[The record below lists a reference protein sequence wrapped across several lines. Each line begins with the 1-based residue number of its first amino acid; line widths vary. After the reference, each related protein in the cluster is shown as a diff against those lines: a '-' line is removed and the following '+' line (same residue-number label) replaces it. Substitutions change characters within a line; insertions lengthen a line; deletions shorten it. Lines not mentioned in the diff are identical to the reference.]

1 MLSLSGE
8 SMKRQQRKLK
18 SKLSKFIKFDFDSVE
33 LTHREKSEVVMD
45 VLTEFK
51 EFLVDIKFDSESIYP
66 PMLYAIIAMFLESTD
81 DLEEGRQ
88 VVEIYLK
95 RLLDRE
101 FNMRKRV
108 DDSCDPEKMDFFNTF
123 VDGDSTTFH

>member
-1 MLSLSGE
+1 
-8 SMKRQQRKLK
+8 MKKQQRKLK
-18 SKLSKFIKFDFDSVE
+18 SRLSKFINFDFDSVD
-33 LTHREKSEVVMD
+33 LTDREKSDVVMD
-45 VLTEFK
+45 VLTEFR
-51 EFLVDIKFDSESIYP
+51 EFLVDIEFDAESIYP
-66 PMLYAIIAMFLESTD
+66 PMLYTIIAMFLETTD

-108 DDSCDPEKMDFFNTF
+108 DDRCDPDKMDFFNTF

>member
-1 MLSLSGE
+1 
-8 SMKRQQRKLK
+8 MKRQQRKLK
-18 SKLSKFIKFDFDSVE
+18 SKLSKFINFDFDSVE

-45 VLTEFK
+45 VLTEFR
-51 EFLVDIKFDSESIYP
+51 EFLVDIEFDSESIYP
-66 PMLYAIIAMFLESTD
+66 PMLYIIIAMFLESTD

-95 RLLDRE
+95 RLLGRE
-101 FNMRKRV
+101 FNLRKRV
-108 DDSCDPEKMDFFNTF
+108 DDRCDPDKMDFFNTL

>member
-1 MLSLSGE
+1 
-8 SMKRQQRKLK
+8 MKRQQRKLK
-18 SKLSKFIKFDFDSVE
+18 SKLSKFINFDFDSVE

-51 EFLVDIKFDSESIYP
+51 EFLVDIEFDSESIYP
-66 PMLYAIIAMFLESTD
+66 PMLYVIIAMFLESTD

-101 FNMRKRV
+101 FNLRKRV
-108 DDSCDPEKMDFFNTF
+108 DDRCDPDKMDFFNTF

>member
-1 MLSLSGE
+1 
-8 SMKRQQRKLK
+8 MKRQQRKLK

>member
-1 MLSLSGE
+1 
-8 SMKRQQRKLK
+8 MKRQQRKLK

-33 LTHREKSEVVMD
+33 LTHREKSEVIMD

>member
-1 MLSLSGE
+1 
-8 SMKRQQRKLK
+8 
-18 SKLSKFIKFDFDSVE
+18 
-33 LTHREKSEVVMD
+33 
-45 VLTEFK
+45 
-51 EFLVDIKFDSESIYP
+51 
-66 PMLYAIIAMFLESTD
+66 MLYAIIAMFLESTD